1 MAAVVYWVHSRFFL
15 DLNLHPSKRKC
26 TLTFSSR
33 LLACH
38 SHTCKAICCRIPLS
52 ERYDSCQGS
61 PPDLLS
67 CLCVV
72 FHLCFGCIFLF
83 SLLQQITIKLDLRNN
98 NLKELPR
105 GAFIH
110 TPYLTHLNLQRCNII
125 RVKEGA
131 FRTLG
136 RVVSLN
142 LAYNK
147 IDILYQ
153 VSRKD
158 RTATKKRELMV
169 FTFGQ
174 KTAML
179 MLLNTIFL
187 YP

>member
-1 MAAVVYWVHSRFFL
+1 M
-15 DLNLHPSKRKC
+15 
-26 TLTFSSR
+26 
-33 LLACH
+33 
-38 SHTCKAICCRIPLS
+38 
-52 ERYDSCQGS
+52 
-61 PPDLLS
+61 
-67 CLCVV
+67 
-72 FHLCFGCIFLF
+72 FHLCFGCIFVF

-153 VSRKD
+153 VSGKD
-158 RTATKKRELMV
+158 RTATMKGEFSLLVKKL
-169 FTFGQ
+169 Q
-174 KTAML
+174 C
-179 MLLNTIFL
+179 
-187 YP
+187 